1 MEGSA
6 EAVRGDHDGVVNA
19 QHHDDHGVIF
29 TDDHHDNHAF
39 SNYHD
44 GVDTDHQ
51 HHTINLY
58 DHNVLGGHD
67 NGFSFDA

>member
-6 EAVRGDHDGVVNA
+6 EAVRRDHDGVVIA
-19 QHHDDHGVIF
+19 HHLDDHALGDTDDDHDDNALS
-29 TDDHHDNHAF
+29 NH
-39 SNYHD
+39 HD